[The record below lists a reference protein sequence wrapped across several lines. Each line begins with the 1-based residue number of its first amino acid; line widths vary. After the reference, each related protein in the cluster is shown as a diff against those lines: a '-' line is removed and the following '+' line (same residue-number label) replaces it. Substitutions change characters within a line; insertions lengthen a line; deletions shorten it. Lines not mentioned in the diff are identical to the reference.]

1 MRVTIRETFGARP
14 HLLDLPWSAPQ
25 DTPQSANVPDM
36 PFSAFARRS
45 VVDLY
50 TGWADVPMRGHTP
63 KEKPVDLPL
72 IAFGHFD
79 RLDQRGQQF
88 GRGSL
93 NPEGLWCIALDFDD
107 AHPDV
112 FARILHEAKGMSRVG
127 LVHTTWKHGLTRGL
141 PASAASERAHD
152 PWVAGVTPVRARI
165 IMPCVD
171 PDWRSGNPYVAVSA
185 WDTLWTQVV
194 RALGADRPGSGLDTQ
209 CRNPERCWYLPCRN
223 VDAPEWASH
232 LQVWG

>member
-1 MRVTIRETFGARP
+1 
-14 HLLDLPWSAPQ
+14 
-25 DTPQSANVPDM
+25 
-36 PFSAFARRS
+36 
-45 VVDLY
+45 
-50 TGWADVPMRGHTP
+50 MRGPHPTT
-63 KEKPVDLPL
+63 KPADLPL

-79 RLDQRGQQF
+79 RLDARDQQF

-112 FARILHEAKGMSRVG
+112 FARILDEARHISRVG
-127 LVHTTWKHGLTRGL
+127 LVHTTWKHGLTHPRSTLALG
-141 PASAASERAHD
+141 ARWSETGD
-152 PWVAGVTPVRARI
+152 VMPVRARI

-171 PDWRSGNPYVAVSA
+171 PEWRTGSPYVPVSA
-185 WDTLWTQVV
+185 WDAFWSQVV
-194 RALGADRPGSGLDTQ
+194 HALGADRPGSGLDTQ